1 MQYDFD
7 YLVFIGR
14 FQPFHNGHLEV
25 LCRALR
31 LAEKVIVLL
40 GSARRPRTIKDP
52 WNVAERTVMISACF
66 PDAVSTGR
74 LLFEPI
80 LDRMYNDQQWAAG
93 VQAAVQQAMSGQQ
106 TGRPAGQP
114 PRIGIIGHTKDRS
127 SFYLR
132 MFPQWELI
140 DVPNIAGL
148 SATEIRSYLLDCP
161 LAAAPSG
168 IAEPLD
174 QGTAMLVQ
182 SAVPGPVYAFL
193 DRFRATPY
201 FAPLV
206 EEFGFIKTYRSQF
219 AGLKY
224 PVTFQTVDAV
234 VVQSGHVLMVQRR
247 ATPGAGL
254 WALPGGFVDPQE
266 RLVDAMLREL
276 REETRLKVPEPVLR
290 GSIKGEKVFD
300 HPERS
305 LRGRTITDAFLIE
318 LADGPLHPVKGSD
331 DAAKARWI
339 PIAQA
344 MDMDE
349 QVFEDHMDILR
360 YFLGTV

>member
-25 LCRALR
+25 LRRALR
-31 LAEKVIVLL
+31 LSEKVVVLL

-52 WNVAERTVMISACF
+52 WNIAERTVMISACF
-66 PDAVSTGR
+66 PEAVAAGR

-93 VQAAVQQAMSGQQ
+93 VQAAVQNA
-106 TGRPAGQP
+106 TGGNVASSNATNPAA
-114 PRIGIIGHTKDRS
+114 RIGIIGHTKDRS

-161 LAAAPSG
+161 LQQG
-168 IAEPLD
+168 EPQALD

-182 SAVPGPVYAFL
+182 SAVPGPVNAFL
-193 DRFRATPY
+193 ERFRDTPY
-201 FAPLV
+201 FAPLL
-206 EEFGFIKTYRSQF
+206 EEYQFIKTYKAQF
-219 AGLKY
+219 ASLKY

-247 ATPGAGL
+247 STPGAGL
-254 WALPGGFVDPQE
+254 WALPGGFVNPLE

-290 GSIKGEKVFD
+290 GSIKGEKIFD
-300 HPERS
+300 HPDRS

-318 LADGPLHPVKGSD
+318 LGDGPLHPVKGAD
-331 DAAKARWI
+331 DAAKARWL

-360 YFLGTV
+360 YFLGAL